1 MDEEDIQTMNF
12 TLILPEIALA
22 ALAILLVALD
32 LALPEGRKRVL
43 AYVGAAGLIV
53 PAALV
58 ASMAGRQEVSFA
70 GTYVVDNL
78 STFFKVVFLLAAAL
92 VLLSGSGYVEKR
104 SKHPGEFYAL
114 VLFSTLGM
122 LFMASAREL
131 VTVYVALE
139 LTSIMLYIL
148 AGYLKDNLGSTEAG
162 LKYLLLGAL
171 SSAVL
176 LYGIALLYGA
186 SGTTVLPDIAARI
199 QPNALAIVASI
210 MIAAGFGFKVAMVP
224 FHLWVPDVYQGAPT
238 PATAF
243 ISVASKAAGFVVLL
257 RVFQVALAPLDGV
270 WPSMF
275 AVLAAITMTVGN
287 VGALRQTNVKRIMG
301 YSSIGQ
307 AGYAL
312 MGLATASAQTS
323 SALVFFIFAYA
334 LTNLGVFAAITHV
347 SDRLDSD
354 EVEAYN
360 GLSQR
365 APVLA
370 LAMTLCLLSLVG
382 MPPLAGFWSKVNL
395 FYNVFSQG
403 QVALVLIALLNA
415 AVGAYYY
422 LKIVHAVY
430 LKPAPIDKPLPG
442 SFSVSLALAVAV
454 AAVLVV
460 GLVPDPFIGFATAA
474 AAAVH
479 P

>member
-1 MDEEDIQTMNF
+1 MDEEDDWTMDF

-22 ALAILLVALD
+22 ALAILLIALD
-32 LALPEGRKRVL
+32 LALPEDRKRLL

-58 ASMAGRQEVSFA
+58 ASMAGRHEISFS
-70 GTYVVDNL
+70 GTFVVDNL
-78 STFFKVVFLLAAAL
+78 STFFKAIFLFAAAL
-92 VLLSGSGYVEKR
+92 VLLSGAGYIEKR
-104 SKHPGEFYAL
+104 TKHPGEFYAL

-131 VTVYVALE
+131 ITLYVSLE

-148 AGYLKDNLGSTEAG
+148 AGYLKHDLASTEAG

-171 SSAVL
+171 SSTVL
-176 LYGIALLYGA
+176 LYGIALIYGA
-186 SGTTVLPDIAARI
+186 SQTTILPDIATRI
-199 QPNALAIVASI
+199 QPNGIAIVAAI

-224 FHLWVPDVYQGAPT
+224 FHMWVPDVYQGAPT

-257 RVFQVALAPLDGV
+257 RVFQTAFIPLDGI
-270 WPSMF
+270 WPSLF

-287 VGALRQTNVKRIMG
+287 VGALRQTNVKRLLG

-312 MGLATASAQTS
+312 MGLATASAATS

-334 LTNLGVFAAITHV
+334 LTNLGVFAAVTHV

-354 EVEAYN
+354 EIDAYN

-415 AVGAYYY
+415 AIGAYYY

-442 SFSVSLALAVAV
+442 AFSVSLALAVAV

-460 GLVPDPFIGFATAA
+460 GLVPGPFIGFATAA

>member
-1 MDEEDIQTMNF
+1 MNF
-12 TLILPEIALA
+12 TLIMPEVALA
-22 ALAILLVALD
+22 ALAIFLIALD
-32 LALPEGRKRVL
+32 LVLPDGRKRML
-43 AYVGAAGLIV
+43 AYVGAAGLVI

-58 ASMAGRQEVSFA
+58 VGMAGWREVSFS
-70 GTYVVDNL
+70 GTFVVDDL
-78 STFFKVVFLLAAAL
+78 STFFKVIFLIAAAL
-92 VLLSGSGYVEKR
+92 VLLSGAGYIEQR
-104 SKHPGEFYAL
+104 TRHPGEFYAL

-122 LFMASAREL
+122 LFMASSREL
-131 VTVYVALE
+131 VTLYVSLE

-148 AGYLKDNLGSTEAG
+148 AGYLKKELGSTEAG

-171 SSAVL
+171 SSTVL

-186 SGTTVLPDIAARI
+186 SGTTVLPDIAQRI
-199 QPNALAIVASI
+199 HPSALTIVAAV
-210 MIAAGFGFKVAMVP
+210 MIAAGFGFKIAMVP

-257 RVFQVALAPLDGV
+257 RVFQTALTPLDGI
-270 WPSMF
+270 WPALF
-275 AVLAAITMTVGN
+275 AILAAVTMTVGN

-312 MGLATASAQTS
+312 MGLSTASAQTS

-334 LTNLGVFAAITHV
+334 LTNLGVFAAVTHV
-347 SDRLDSD
+347 SDRLNSD
-354 EVEAYN
+354 DLDAYS

-365 APVLA
+365 APALA
-370 LAMTLCLLSLVG
+370 VAMTLCLLSLVG

-403 QVALVLIALLNA
+403 QILLVLIAVLNSA
-415 AVGAYYY
+415 IAAYYY
-422 LKIVHAVY
+422 LKIIHAVY
-430 LKPAPIDKPLPG
+430 LRPAPIDKPLPG
-442 SFSVSLALAVAV
+442 TFSVGLALSLAV

-460 GLVPDPFIGFATAA
+460 GLVPGPFIGLATSA